1 MAQGSFMPENFIE
14 LCTALRK
21 LGATHVKHG
30 AFEASFAGV
39 MVPEARA
46 SKPAREV
53 DDAKLTEALRRDE
66 LSRV

>member
-1 MAQGSFMPENFIE
+1 MADDFIA

-39 MVPEARA
+39 LPAPEAKA
-46 SKPAREV
+46 AKPAREV
-53 DDAKLTEALRRDE
+53 DDAKRLEALRRDE

>member
-1 MAQGSFMPENFIE
+1 MAQDFID

-30 AFEASFAGV
+30 AFEASFTGV
-39 MVPEARA
+39 LQAEKAEA
-46 SKPAREV
+46 KPLKAREV
-53 DDAKLTEALRRDE
+53 DEAKRLEALRRDE

>member
-1 MAQGSFMPENFIE
+1 MPENFIE

-39 MVPEARA
+39 MAPPEARA
-46 SKPAREV
+46 PKHVREV
-53 DDAKLTEALRRDE
+53 DEAKLTEALRMNE

>member
-1 MAQGSFMPENFIE
+1 MADQADTFIE

-30 AFEASFAGV
+30 AFEASFAGA
-39 MVPEARA
+39 MVPPDAKA
-46 SKPAREV
+46 AKPVREV
-53 DDAKLTEALRRDE
+53 DEAKRLEALRRDE